1 MARGCEIAAAIEM
14 FAGRWIVKIEE
25 AGWMGRM
32 SVGLPAPVMFA
43 PCPVVSWMLCSEKL
57 LGCKPG
63 QHQELKSLTYGLG
76 DRKCCGCDED
86 CLSSRS
92 VIVSVSNAQTV

>member
-1 MARGCEIAAAIEM
+1 MVWGCEIAAAIEM

-32 SVGLPAPVMFA
+32 SVNLPAPVMFA

-76 DRKCCGCDED
+76 GRMCRECDGS

-92 VIVSVSNAQTV
+92 VIVSARDAQKV